1 MALSQSVKA
10 FIDCHVAT
18 VYAALSS
25 VKNYIRPSFIQLQSA
40 AYSSLKRHGKNVA
53 MPPKDSAAVSL
64 GRKGGKATARNR
76 SPEERIEAAR
86 KAVEARWAKQRKLV
100 KEIKEGSAALLR
112 KAQAAQAR
120 LAKRKKEPK

>member
-1 MALSQSVKA
+1 
-10 FIDCHVAT
+10 
-18 VYAALSS
+18 
-25 VKNYIRPSFIQLQSA
+25 
-40 AYSSLKRHGKNVA
+40 